1 MRGLRSHAE
10 DYITSLANQSE
21 QFLEHIQDAIEPFID
36 LEETWIVGETTLILI
51 PIAEI
56 ILHNSL
62 SRPQFEHI
70 ENSNFQWHV
79 LGSGEVV

>member
-1 MRGLRSHAE
+1 MRGLRSHIE

-56 ILHNSL
+56 IWHNSL

-70 ENSNFQWHV
+70 ENANFQ
-79 LGSGEVV
+79 